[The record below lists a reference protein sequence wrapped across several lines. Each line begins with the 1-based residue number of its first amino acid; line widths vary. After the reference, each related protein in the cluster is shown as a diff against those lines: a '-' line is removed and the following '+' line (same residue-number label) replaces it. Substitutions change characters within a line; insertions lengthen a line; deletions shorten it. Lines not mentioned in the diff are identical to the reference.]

1 MRAVDVMVEP
11 HGYGLIHDVDGHR
24 PHWLGHL
31 GRGPRR
37 PHRRLGG
44 VGPVAV
50 NLTDGVL
57 KAICAAYNSAIG
69 LARPKHCGVA
79 LSQKLA
85 TGEEKADESG
95 VAEAAS
101 GPSSTPDRV
110 GVAGGA

>member
-11 HGYGLIHDVDGHR
+11 YGDGLIHDVDGHR
-24 PHWLGHL
+24 RRGHM
-31 GRGPRR
+31 GRGSRR

-85 TGEEKADESG
+85 TEEEKADESG